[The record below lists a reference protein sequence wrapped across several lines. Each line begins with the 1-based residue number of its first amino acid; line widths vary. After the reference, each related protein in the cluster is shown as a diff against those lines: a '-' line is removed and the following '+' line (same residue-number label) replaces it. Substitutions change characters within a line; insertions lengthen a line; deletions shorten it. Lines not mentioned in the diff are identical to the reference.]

1 MLEPLGPIEICLRLL
16 AALGLCAL
24 IGFERE
30 ARDHAAGLRTNM
42 LVGLAA
48 ATFAIINAL
57 LVAELD
63 GIASGEGA
71 LEINVDP
78 LRLIE
83 AVTGGVAFLAAGL
96 IIFARGRV
104 RGLTTGA
111 SMWLSAAIGLA
122 SGLGQ
127 WVVAVPATLLGVAVL
142 AGVRVVERALGIR
155 GKRRFDSV
163 ESDDEDEDAASNER

>member
-1 MLEPLGPIEICLRLL
+1 MLEPLGLAEICLRLL
-16 AALGLCAL
+16 AALALCAP
-24 IGFERE
+24 IGLERE

-57 LVAELD
+57 LVAEL
-63 GIASGEGA
+63 GGVASDEGA

-96 IIFARGRV
+96 IVFARGRV
-104 RGLTTGA
+104 HGLTTGA

-127 WVVAVPATLLGVAVL
+127 WVVAVPAAIAGVAVL
-142 AGVRVVERALGIR
+142 AGVRALERGLGIR
-155 GKRRFDSV
+155 GKRRYDRSGGGG
-163 ESDDEDEDAASNER
+163 ETDE